1 MTDEISTGKE
11 ISYTKFFEDLERDL
25 FHGKTPEEQKIL
37 KKIAGTIILEL
48 SQGKKDKATIIEE
61 LKAKGITEGSANQMV
76 NRIDQA
82 LSQVKHVKF
91 LKSIISFSQKM
102 QPSENSFI
110 KTLAEKAA
118 SELGGNKTL
127 EERKLI
133 EDSAAIII
141 KDYIEDKKNNQA
153 LIKKLKKRE
162 IAEPLAMQIV
172 MYVEQ
177 TINQYLWTPEGR
189 KLKIAKYKHKII
201 YGLSLIIGGAATLI
215 STRNENAS
223 HITFFIIIPLFIFG
237 AIPFFKGLFGWLKYR
252 GQP

>member
-1 MTDEISTGKE
+1 MPNEISSGRE

-25 FHGKTPEEQKIL
+25 FHGKTPEEQKVL

-61 LKAKGITEGSANQMV
+61 LKAKGITEESARQLV
-76 NRIDQA
+76 NRIEQA

-91 LKSIISFSQKM
+91 LKSVISFSQKI
-102 QPSENSFI
+102 QSPENTII
-110 KTLAEKAA
+110 KTIAEKAA
-118 SELGGNKTL
+118 QELAGNKTL

-133 EDSAAIII
+133 EDSAAIVI

-162 IAEPLAMQIV
+162 IPEPLAMQIV

-189 KLKIAKYKHKII
+189 KLKVAKYKHKMV
-201 YGLSLIIGGAATLI
+201 YGLSLIIGAAATLI

-223 HITFFIIIPLFIFG
+223 HIMFFIIIPLFIFG
-237 AIPFFKGLFGWLKYR
+237 IIPFFKGLFGWIKYR
-252 GQP
+252 SQP